1 MRLVIDT
8 NIIISALISNS
19 VRRSVLMNSDFEL
32 ITPEY
37 TYAEIMNHSELIK
50 KKAKLTSEDL
60 QYIMD
65 ILFSRITIYP
75 NDEYA
80 DCYPM
85 AQEIMKDIDP
95 DDAPFL
101 ALAMKTK
108 VDGIWSEDKG
118 FMRQS
123 RVKVYRTVDLVEFM
137 ENNVQFSNSAKWS

>member
-32 ITPEY
+32 IAPEY

-50 KKAKLTSEDL
+50 KKGKLTSEDF
-60 QYIMD
+60 QYVMD

-75 NDEYA
+75 SDEYA
-80 DCYPM
+80 DCYPV
-85 AQEIMKDIDP
+85 AQEIMRDIDP
-95 DDAPFL
+95 DDASFL

-123 RVKVYRTVDLVEFM
+123 QVKVYRTVDLIEFM
-137 ENNVQFSNSAKWS
+137 ENNVQFSNSTKWS